1 MEEEKILQQI
11 KINKLEQFDEDFIIA
26 QLCVLNNKPFNEMKK
41 VVDKLILQKRIFI
54 KDRAVQDVMRDSSRK
69 PVILKTNK
77 GTVIKSAKNKGSK
90 NRIDGKIAGTKKG
103 YAFLVPFDSSA
114 KDIFIS
120 EKNLNG
126 AVNNDKVIIEILTDR
141 KRREGRVV
149 QILERGNGSIV
160 GKIKLGKVNAYVT
173 PDDVKFGKD
182 IFVPMSKVLGA
193 SDGDKVLVKVER
205 YYSDRKL
212 PDGVVVEVL
221 GPENDIKVQVL
232 SCLRNYGLF
241 EGFPKKVVAAAIEM
255 PTIVDEKKYPHRKD
269 RRNELIFTIDGAD
282 TRDID
287 DAIGLKKLKNGN
299 YLLGVYIADV
309 GEYVTRGRII
319 EDEAFKR
326 GNSVY
331 FPGLVLP
338 MLPKELSNGI
348 CSLNPNVD
356 RLTLSV
362 EMEIDKNGDV
372 VNHDIFEGII
382 RSNKQFTY
390 HEVQKV
396 LDKEENAC
404 KENSKFIETLWL
416 MNELSKILKNKRIQ
430 RGEITLDLP
439 EAQIVLTETGDV
451 SDIYPQAHDDAHKL
465 IESFM
470 IAANETIAT
479 HYFLKKA
486 PFLYRVH
493 EKPDAEKVDNFI
505 RIAELYG
512 VKCNFSGENVVPKNL
527 QKALDQINGQDFA
540 FSLNRICLRSQK
552 KAKYMPQCLGH
563 FALASQYYCHFT
575 SPIRR
580 YPDLTIHRIIKEDLH
595 GQLKGRILAEDKQFV
610 VASGFQ
616 SSDREVNA
624 EEVEREV
631 DGLYK
636 ALYMDHRIGEEFE
649 ANISSVTSFGIFV
662 ELENTVEG
670 LVPLEELP
678 DKYYT
683 YDEENFMLVG
693 QTNSYRLG
701 DKIKVKCSA
710 VSISEHKINFSL
722 V

>member
-1 MEEEKILQQI
+1 MEEQILQQI
-11 KINKLEQFDEDFIIA
+11 KINKLEQFDEDFLIA
-26 QLCVLNNKPFNEMKK
+26 QLCVLNNTSFNDIKK
-41 VVDKLILQKRIFI
+41 IVDKLILQRRISVRN
-54 KDRAVQDVMRDSSRK
+54 KDVQDVMRDRSRK
-69 PVILKTNK
+69 SVISKTNK
-77 GTVIKSAKNKGSK
+77 GTVIKNTKTKSSK

-103 YAFLVPFDSSA
+103 YAFLVPFDSNE

-126 AVNNDKVIIEILTDR
+126 AVNNDKVIIEVVLDR
-141 KRREGRVV
+141 KRREGRVI

-160 GKIKLGKVNAYVT
+160 GKIKLGKVNAFVT

-182 IFVPMSKVLGA
+182 IYVPMSKVLGA
-193 SDGDKVLVKVER
+193 NDGDKVLVKIER

-212 PDGVVVEVL
+212 PDGVVTEVL

-232 SCLRNYGLF
+232 SCLRNCGLF
-241 EGFPKKVVAAAIEM
+241 EGFPKKVLSLATEM
-255 PTIVDEKKYPHRKD
+255 PTVIDVKKYPDRKD

-287 DAIGLKKLKNGN
+287 DAISLKKLKSGN

-309 GEYVTRGRII
+309 GEYVPRGSII
-319 EDEAFKR
+319 DDEAFKR
-326 GNSVY
+326 GTSVY
-331 FPGLVLP
+331 FPGMVLP

-362 EMEIDKNGDV
+362 EMEIDKNGDI

-382 RSNKQFTY
+382 RSKKQFTY
-390 HEVQKV
+390 HEVQNI
-396 LDKEENAC
+396 LEKEENAC
-404 KENSKFIETLWL
+404 KENSEFVETLWL
-416 MNELSKILKNKRIQ
+416 MDELAKLLKKKRIQ

-451 SDIYPQAHDDAHKL
+451 SDIYLRAQDDSHKL

-493 EKPDAEKVDNFI
+493 EKPDAEKIDNFV
-505 RIAELYG
+505 RIAEIYG
-512 VKCNFSGENVVPKNL
+512 VKCNFTGESFSPKNL

-563 FALASQYYCHFT
+563 FALASKYYCHFT

-595 GQLKGRILAEDKQFV
+595 GQLKGRYLAEDKQFV

-624 EEVEREV
+624 ESVEREV
-631 DGLYK
+631 DSLYK
-636 ALYMDHRIGEEFE
+636 ALYMDHRIGEEF
-649 ANISSVTSFGIFV
+649 NSIISSVTSFGIFV

-693 QTNSYRLG
+693 QTNSYKLG
-701 DKIKVKCSA
+701 DRIKVKCSA
-710 VSISEHKINFSL
+710 VSIPEHKINFSL